1 MKFKVIA
8 VLFLAAGLAF
18 LLFMKFKPSNT
29 SQEISPST
37 SEPKVTLK
45 NRLQNPAPKPLLT
58 NAVELAKSESF
69 NPDCIAEIQSV
80 AELDL
85 NQVSAN
91 LVFELAKNSKCNSL
105 PAYLTEAQKLF
116 ASTCGV
122 ETSTN
127 ITEACAAALFLYRS
141 LITNFATRDTDP
153 KDINDPKILFEKI
166 YAKLNQSEIDFAS
179 ITPLTERYLELEPDS
194 KEVQRIALL
203 TRLFELESNSNAQKD
218 NTALKTELEAIFDKY
233 SDQSTTSDPKVLE
246 LGIYLRT
253 NGFTDLQSLLNES
266 QKIITT
272 RPEFSDLGHYLRSS
286 VLWRDGKKTE
296 ALEEVQ
302 KALALKPK
310 DPRYLETLTK
320 LKKMEPGEKGAYSMS
335 FDASLSVDLN
345 KN

>member
-8 VLFLAAGLAF
+8 VLFLAGGLAF
-18 LLFMKFKPSNT
+18 LLFMKFNPSNT

-45 NRLQNPAPKPLLT
+45 NRLQNPASKPLLT

-85 NQVSAN
+85 NHVSAN
-91 LVFELAKNSKCNSL
+91 LVFELAKNSKCNNL

-122 ETSTN
+122 ETNTN
-127 ITEACAAALFLYRS
+127 ITDACASALFLYRS

-166 YAKLNQSEIDFAS
+166 YAKLSQSEIDFES
-179 ITPLTERYLELEPDS
+179 ITPLTDRYLELEPDS

-203 TRLFELESNSNAQKD
+203 AKLFELESNSNNQKD
-218 NTALKTELEAIFDKY
+218 NALKTELEAIFDKY

-253 NGFTDLQSLLNES
+253 NGFTDAQSLLNES

-272 RPEFSDLGHYLRSS
+272 RPEFSDLGYYLRSS

-310 DPRYLETLTK
+310 DPRYLETFNK